1 MNTSP
6 TSREAVSRAYEFAL
20 NRIGQ
25 DKDSGEI
32 WYDYIQFIKAGEVR
46 SVSTL
51 SVSAHVVVDKHHLG
65 RTTENGRSS

>member
-6 TSREAVSRAYEFAL
+6 SSREAVSRAYEFAL

-32 WYDYIQFIKAGEVR
+32 WYDYIQFIKAGEVCGIPT
-46 SVSTL
+46 SSAL
-51 SVSAHVVVDKHHLG
+51 AHVILDKYHLG